1 MYIIICL
8 DLVFCIYF
16 IQFYSWNK
24 IDTQRNT
31 AQHSATHYNTLQHP
45 SKLCHTLHHTRYR
58 VAKTHRMPYLQ
69 VISRKRATNYRAH
82 LRKIKYKDKASFDSM
97 PPCMS
102 LASTIDMRHSHALQ
116 QSATLCNTLNSTA
129 THCNT
134 LQHTATHCNTWLL
147 LRVIFRLEACKLF
160 VAGEWFLYARAR
172 ALART
177 RCVVIVRG
185 ALRSWNRVVE
195 YVQVLQHIL
204 QHMLQHILQHVLQHM
219 L

>member
-1 MYIIICL
+1 MYIMYIIVCL

-82 LRKIKYKDKASFDSM
+82 LRKIKYKDKASFDST

-102 LASTIDMRHSHALQ
+102 LASTIDMRHSHELQ
-116 QSATLCNTLNSTA
+116 QSATLGNTLQHSA
-129 THCNT
+129 TLGNTVQHSAALCNILQRIATFYNNLQHSVAYCNT
-134 LQHTATHCNTWLL
+134 LQHSATLCNALCNTHATCLDSTTVTRHSHAQHTAT
-147 LRVIFRLEACKLF
+147 
-160 VAGEWFLYARAR
+160 
-172 ALART
+172 
-177 RCVVIVRG
+177 
-185 ALRSWNRVVE
+185 
-195 YVQVLQHIL
+195 
-204 QHMLQHILQHVLQHM
+204 
-219 L
+219 